1 MKKESDKDYPWFKY
15 YKDMRFHIDYPDVSM
30 YEMVKRTVK
39 KYPSSIAYKYYGN
52 EVTYRSL
59 LRRIDDSACAFVR
72 LGVKKKDVVTIC
84 MPNTPE
90 AIISVYALNKLG
102 AICNMMHPLSSEEE
116 LKQGINLVNSNYV
129 IVADIAFSKI
139 KNIKKDISVNKIIY
153 LPICESMDPLT
164 RLGYRLTTG
173 RGVLAPI
180 GEDVIPYYRFIA
192 RAKYHKETIKDEG
205 VGSDTAIILHSGGTT
220 GSPKGIALTN
230 MNFNALA
237 LSGVEIN
244 KTLGHGNSILAIMPI
259 FHGFGLG
266 CTFHASFVSGATAII
281 LPSVNPRKFDSTL
294 LKYKPNIIACVPSLL
309 EGLTN
314 SKKLVDEDLS
324 FLKCVVCG
332 GDVLSPKLAKKI
344 DEFLYDHGSDTFVRT
359 AFGMTECTAGAAMI
373 PIEESREKSIGIPIP
388 DCYIKICKQ
397 GTIEECNYGEIGEI
411 CINGPTVMKG
421 YINNKKETDIVLK
434 KHKDGKIWLHS
445 GDAGYMDK
453 DGFVYFEARIKRM
466 IVSSGYN
473 IYPGQLEDIICEHPY
488 VKTCAVVGVPH
499 PYKKEVVKVYIV
511 LKDGLVLNSE
521 IKKSIR
527 EYCEKN
533 IAAYALPCS
542 YNYINELPKTKIGKV
557 AYKEFIKNDN
567 VGK

>member
-205 VGSDTAIILHSGGTT
+205 VGSDTAVILHSGGTT

-294 LKYKPNIIACVPSLL
+294 LKYKPNIIACTPGLL
-309 EGLTN
+309 EGLIN
-314 SKKLVDEDLS
+314 SKKLVNKDLS
-324 FLKCVVCG
+324 FLDCVFCG

-344 DEFLYDHGSDTFVRT
+344 DEFLYDHGSDTFVRISY
-359 AFGMTECTAGAAMI
+359 GMTECTAAVTLM

-533 IAAYALPCS
+533 IAAYALP
-542 YNYINELPKTKIGKV
+542 YAYGYRKELPKTKIGKV
-557 AYKEFIKNDN
+557 AYKELAVSDD
-567 VGK
+567 GEE